1 MDWAQILA
9 LIGSNIALMLVS
21 IGSTITLF
29 LWARSEA
36 RTDQQELRET
46 LAADRR
52 DLLHI
57 IREIQA
63 EMKDFH
69 ARLCKIEEN
78 RK

>member
-1 MDWAQILA
+1 MDWTQVLA
-9 LIGSNIALMLVS
+9 IVGSNIALMAVS
-21 IGSTITLF
+21 IGSTISLF

-36 RTDQQELRET
+36 REDQQELRET

-52 DLLHI
+52 DMLQI
-57 IREIQA
+57 IREIQS

-69 ARLCKIEEN
+69 NRLCIIEEK